1 MTVSLEENITKNIVK
16 QVTDYDYI
24 FRLSSII
31 APSIQVFL
39 MEQYLT
45 RKDKSKDKEIIKK
58 LADINQK
65 VLTDYQGVETFKQ
78 VEVIRLLAEV
88 MEKGGGDGK
97 GILCYE
103 WEEPIASEPY
113 LRVHVLPDKYTYFL
127 IIC

>member
-24 FRLSSII
+24 FQLSSIT